1 MLELRD
7 VSRAAG
13 REPVLARTSLVLS
26 RETPTAIVGLS
37 AHERDV
43 LIRVLAGAEKTQS
56 GSIKLDGKDIAQARR
71 EKGKIVRIE
80 AQGVPKQGQKGG
92 KRAGVSAS
100 DLDQRMRQA
109 IAKARAERPKL
120 LLLDAPSAGL
130 GAESRQQF
138 IAELKSMLADTGAV
152 VVLVAGDADEALG
165 LDGQVVVLS
174 RGEVIQSG
182 AAMEVFAHPANL
194 KAAVATSFPVL
205 NTLTMTAPDG
215 RGVLADGSTFQPP
228 EELRLPDEGPCTIA
242 FHPDDMRLERAGAG
256 CLRFVVRAAGEE
268 IIGGRRF
275 VRVSFAGANW
285 LTPQASST
293 PHAGAILNAFVERSR
308 LMAFD
313 ASGRAVS

>member
-13 REPVLARTSLVLS
+13 REPLLARTSLVLS

-37 AHERDV
+37 AHERDM
-43 LIRVLAGAEKTQS
+43 LIRVLSGVEKTQS

-71 EKGKIVRIE
+71 EKGKVVRIDG
-80 AQGVPKQGQKGG
+80 QVLPKPGQKGG
-92 KRAGVSAS
+92 RRVSVSVAE
-100 DLDQRMRQA
+100 LDQKARQA
-109 IAKARAERPKL
+109 IAKARGERAKL
-120 LLLDAPSAGL
+120 ILLDAPSAGL
-130 GAESRQQF
+130 ETDVRERF
-138 IAELKSMLADTGAV
+138 IADLKSMLADTGAV
-152 VVLVAGDADEALG
+152 VVLAAGDADEALG

-174 RGEVIQSG
+174 RGEVIQAG
-182 AAMEVFAHPANL
+182 AAAEVFAHPANL

-205 NTLTMTAPDG
+205 NTLAMTARDG

-228 EELRLPDEGPCTIA
+228 EELRLPGDGPCTVA

-275 VRVSFAGANW
+275 VRVRFADASW
-285 LTPQASST
+285 LTPQASSA
-293 PHAGAILNAFVERSR
+293 PHMGAILNAFVERSR

-313 ASGRAVS
+313 ASGRAIG